1 MRTHLDP
8 LDPNQSVLRPSI
20 QRISELSTSLNPI
33 EDTRDSTN
41 SLAEQVRWAIQSP
54 ERIRHLVRNGNRD
67 QAEADMNRLK
77 SLLDTW
83 QNVKDA
89 QELLSQCKAA
99 LAFGDE

>member
-8 LDPNQSVLRPSI
+8 LDPNQSMLRPSI

-33 EDTRDSTN
+33 VDTQDSTN

-54 ERIRHLVRNGNRD
+54 ERIRHLVREGNRD
-67 QAEADMNRLK
+67 QAEADMDRLK
-77 SLLDTW
+77 SLLVSW
-83 QNVKDA
+83 ENVKDA
-89 QELLSQCKAA
+89 QELLNQCKAA